1 MNQPISNEIIIYTD
15 GACIGN
21 PGPGGYAAIV
31 IAGKTKREISGGFRL
46 TTNNRMELMAAIVAL
61 DSLGEK
67 SQVTLYSDSS
77 YLVNSMEQGWAK
89 KWRAK
94 DWKKGKAENVDLWE
108 RLLELCERH
117 GVEFKWVMGHA
128 SNPFNNRC
136 DYLSVQAAK
145 GKNLPPDEP
154 YEKGA
159 TRRPTPTLFDM

>member
-1 MNQPISNEIIIYTD
+1 LKEIIIYTD

-31 IAGKTKREISGGFRL
+31 IWGDEKKELSGGFRL

-61 DSLGEK
+61 DSLKEK
-67 SQVTLYSDSS
+67 SQVTLHSDSS
-77 YLVNSMEQGWAK
+77 YLVNGMTQGWAK

-94 DWKKGKAENVDLWE
+94 GWKKGKAENVDLWE
-108 RLLELCERH
+108 RLLELDERH
-117 GVEFKWVMGHA
+117 AVKFVWVMGHA

-145 GKNLPPDEP
+145 KKNLPPDEP
-154 YEKGA
+154 YEKGE

>member
-1 MNQPISNEIIIYTD
+1 
-15 GACIGN
+15 
-21 PGPGGYAAIV
+21 
-31 IAGKTKREISGGFRL
+31 
-46 TTNNRMELMAAIVAL
+46 MELMAAIVAL
-61 DSLGEK
+61 GSLQEK
-67 SQVTLYSDSS
+67 SQVILHSDSS
-77 YLVNSMEQGWAK
+77 YLVNGMEQGWAK

-117 GVEFKWVMGHA
+117 AVEFKWVMGHA
-128 SNPFNNRC
+128 SNPYNNRC

-154 YEKGA
+154 YEKGE